1 MADPFYIL
9 TQLRH
14 KALEQ
19 KWQVQNQITYDG
31 IRKITFNPK
40 FSQTINGYLVLN
52 GLEDALQQGLKPY
65 LDGHQRI
72 NIKTLIRVIELNRTY
87 IDNLKSDV
95 RGIYGPTSDVRN
107 ETLQNYCRELK
118 R

>member
-19 KWQVQNQITYDG
+19 KWEVQNQITYDG

-52 GLEDALQQGLKPY
+52 GLEDALIQSLKTQF
-65 LDGHQRI
+65 DEHQRI
-72 NIKTLIRVIELNRTY
+72 HIKTLIRVNELNRTN
-87 IDNLKSDV
+87 INNLKSDV
-95 RGIYGPTSDVRN
+95 
-107 ETLQNYCRELK
+107 
-118 R
+118 